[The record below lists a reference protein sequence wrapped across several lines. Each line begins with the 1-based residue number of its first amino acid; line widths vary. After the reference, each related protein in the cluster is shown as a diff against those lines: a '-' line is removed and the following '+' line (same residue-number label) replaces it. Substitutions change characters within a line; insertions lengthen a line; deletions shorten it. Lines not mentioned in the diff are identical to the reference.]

1 LSKLKSVPHRK
12 VQPYDGTTEQ
22 ETFGIPEANPR
33 QTSYYYTRYISIS
46 SLSQSGM
53 AHGHLLGYNSRAMH
67 ETHQRCIDKDE
78 SGERTKQRREASSAR
93 TNMQLATEHKNAL
106 IIPGY
111 KGAKLQ
117 MHVANYYN
125 LEDKKQGNIPIM
137 LLFFEPALHQSKQSN
152 NHCYRMKMYLSKVDL
167 KK

>member
-1 LSKLKSVPHRK
+1 MAQQNKKLLASQK
-12 VQPYDGTTEQ
+12 Q
-22 ETFGIPEANPR
+22 IPVKLHIITLDIYPFRHCHNH
-33 QTSYYYTRYISIS
+33 I
-46 SLSQSGM
+46 GM

-67 ETHQRCIDKDE
+67 ETHQRCIDKDD
-78 SGERTKQRREASSAR
+78 SGEQTKQHRGASSAR
-93 TNMQLATEHKNAL
+93 TNIQLATEHKNAL

-111 KGAKLQ
+111 TGAN
-117 MHVANYYN
+117 VANYYN

-137 LLFFEPALHQSKQSN
+137 LLFFFEPALHQSKQSN